1 MSGKTGQTGKI
12 GSSLISHR
20 LCWFAES
27 YQVGA
32 APDDEERDEEC
43 DEVDGHD
50 EHPVKSYGY

>member
-1 MSGKTGQTGKI
+1 MT